1 MLASLKTLL
10 EAHPNGVDFEEAVE
24 QLALVF
30 ADNAND
36 SEFDLEDDHPLT
48 ARRELRLWLKRG
60 LIVERNGQVLATDA
74 LQRSLQFLDW
84 IEDNTM
90 TSTASRLATV
100 QRAIEDLEAQLNRS
114 QVDREKSLMA
124 KIDALTRELAAV
136 QSGEFDVL
144 EGPQAEEGIREVY
157 KLAISLQ
164 ADFRRVEDSYREAD
178 RSLRQRIISERQNRG
193 QVVDGLISSHDAL
206 INTNEGQV
214 FESFY
219 AQLVKTTEIEEMKR
233 RLRSILVNDNTNRA
247 LEQRQKADLR
257 QLVSRLLRESER
269 VIQARAKSE
278 RDVRGF
284 LKSGLADEHLRVGA
298 LLHDIFQAALEVD
311 WQSQKVRRGPAPL
324 PPLAISAAGLPLPE
338 RLLVKQID
346 QAGDGELNLTVSEAD
361 PAEMDCELWQALRAL
376 NRAEL
381 FERTLAHLQTSG
393 LPLTIGGLAA
403 ALPPTHDLET
413 LAYWLAM
420 AREAGLEIDERTES
434 IDLQNESTGWTR
446 FRVPAVELEYAA
458 VKGLESG
465 GIE

>member
-1 MLASLKTLL
+1 MRVVCTRCIRDEYGDARAHSTIYNDASQPPGVAVAGVAKRPIDARQPEDALGR
-10 EAHPNGVDFEEAVE
+10 HPNGVDFEEAVE

-124 KIDALTRELAAV
+124 KIDALTKELAAV

-144 EGPQAEEGIREVY
+144 EGPQAVEGIREVY
-157 KLAISLQ
+157 QLAISLQ

-193 QVVDGLISSHDAL
+193 QVVDGLLSSHDAL

-233 RLRSILVNDNTNRA
+233 RLRSILVNDNTNRV

-269 VIQARAKSE
+269 VIQAREE
-278 RDVRGF
+278 RARRARFSQVRTCRRAP
-284 LKSGLADEHLRVGA
+284 SGRRV
-298 LLHDIFQAALEVD
+298 LHDIFQAALEVD
-311 WQSQKVRRGPAPL
+311 WQSQKVRRGP
-324 PPLAISAAGLPLPE
+324 S
-338 RLLVKQID
+338 
-346 QAGDGELNLTVSEAD
+346 
-361 PAEMDCELWQALRAL
+361 
-376 NRAEL
+376 
-381 FERTLAHLQTSG
+381 
-393 LPLTIGGLAA
+393 
-403 ALPPTHDLET
+403 
-413 LAYWLAM
+413 
-420 AREAGLEIDERTES
+420 
-434 IDLQNESTGWTR
+434 R
-446 FRVPAVELEYAA
+446 FRRSPYPPPACPCRNDCLSSRSIKPVTAN
-458 VKGLESG
+458 S
-465 GIE
+465 I